1 MQFFS
6 AEHTQTLKH
15 YHFNITYLI
24 YMCLKK
30 KKVIIFYFKRMY
42 SQMRLC

>member
-1 MQFFS
+1 MHFFS
-6 AEHTQTLKH
+6 AEHTDFKTLPFQ
-15 YHFNITYLI
+15 YNIWF
-24 YMCLKK
+24 MCLK